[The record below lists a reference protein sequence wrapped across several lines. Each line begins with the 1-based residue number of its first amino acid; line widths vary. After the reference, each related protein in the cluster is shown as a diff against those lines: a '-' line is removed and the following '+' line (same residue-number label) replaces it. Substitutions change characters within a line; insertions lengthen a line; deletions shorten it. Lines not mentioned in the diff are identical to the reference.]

1 MLKQEIRPETDCR
14 GSIVKVVE
22 YGPPILLAHDPIIA
36 AVANAVIGQSKT
48 DAFDYI
54 PDKIRVNCIA
64 AGEVL
69 TAGSDIRPREGTFSL
84 RNGKPDDVANAAAW
98 LSSPA
103 AGWMTGV
110 ILPVDGGLRLNSIW

>member
-22 YGPPILLAHDPIIA
+22 YGPPTLLAQDPIVA

-69 TAGSDIRPREGTFSL
+69 AAGSEIRPRDGTFSL
-84 RNGKPDDVANAAAW
+84 RKGKPDDVANAVAW
-98 LSSPA
+98 FSSPA